1 MLYRIGAIAGTAL
14 TRAEQ
19 RQLAAG
25 RVDEIILFARNIV
38 DRPQLKA
45 LIRSIRVHAVAVSID
60 HEGGRVHRFPAG
72 FTGITRWPAAAALM
86 RGPRGLAAV
95 RTAAAS
101 MASEL
106 ADLGF
111 AAFYAPVADVADRAG
126 DAIIGDRSYGADP
139 ERAAD
144 GVRAF
149 LEGSRGYGIE
159 RCVKH
164 FPGHGRFRV
173 DSHKTLPQCGASF
186 EDWRGRDAVPF
197 VAAAQAGVERVM
209 TAHCHWPALGVW
221 CSWRDPQVIQMAREV
236 LGPGIR
242 ILTDDLT
249 MGAVSA
255 MPPRYALSAELAA
268 VERAGYWG
276 TLVCDAQA
284 LSRMPPR

>member
-1 MLYRIGAIAGTAL
+1 MLYRIGAIAGLEL

-19 RQLAAG
+19 RHLAAG
-25 RVDEIILFARNIV
+25 RVDEIILFARNIA
-38 DRPQLKA
+38 DRAQLKSLMA
-45 LIRSIRVHAVAVSID
+45 SIRTWHVAVSID

-72 FTGITRWPAAAALM
+72 FPGITRWPSAGALM

-95 RTAAAS
+95 RTAARS
-101 MASEL
+101 MAQEL

-126 DAIIGDRSYGADP
+126 DAVIGDRSYGMEP
-139 ERAAD
+139 QRAAE
-144 GVRAF
+144 GVVAF
-149 LEGSRGYGIE
+149 LEGSAGCGIE

-173 DSHKTLPQCGASF
+173 DSHKTLPECWASL
-186 EDWRGRDAVPF
+186 DSWRRRDAMPF

-209 TAHCHWPALGVW
+209 TAHCHWPDLGVW
-221 CSWRDPQVIQMAREV
+221 CSWRSERVVQMAREV
-236 LGPGIR
+236 LGPGPK

-249 MGAVSA
+249 MGAVGA
-255 MPPRYALSAELAA
+255 MPPRNALSAELAA
-268 VERAGYWG
+268 VEKAGYWG

-284 LSRMPPR
+284 LTRMPPR